1 MKSNKTPLTFRLEP
15 EDNNRLLSL
24 CGEYNE
30 NLKQV
35 EKRFKVSVSHRG
47 HLFYVDGETD
57 NVNTAGKVLHALYEQ
72 TKKKSGLGVETV
84 HLILSQGSN
93 GDVLE
98 EASSNEL
105 VVRIRKFTVRGRNQH
120 QRSYLRDIKN
130 CLLYTSPSPRDRG

>member
-47 HLFYVDGETD
+47 HLFYVDGEKD
-57 NVNTAGKVLHALYEQ
+57 NVSAQSGYREMGMSETHYRLYEAP
-72 TKKKSGLGVETV
+72 L
-84 HLILSQGSN
+84 
-93 GDVLE
+93 
-98 EASSNEL
+98 
-105 VVRIRKFTVRGRNQH
+105 
-120 QRSYLRDIKN
+120 
-130 CLLYTSPSPRDRG
+130 